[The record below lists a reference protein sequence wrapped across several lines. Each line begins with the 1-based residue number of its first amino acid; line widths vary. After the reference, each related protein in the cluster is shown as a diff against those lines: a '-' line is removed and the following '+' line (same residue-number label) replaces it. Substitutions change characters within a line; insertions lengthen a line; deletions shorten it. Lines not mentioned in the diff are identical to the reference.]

1 MNSVGVLIKK
11 TMKPLSEYPRP
22 QFKRDSYICLNGTWE
37 YAIRKEETIPESFDG
52 EILVPYS
59 PEVEKSGV
67 NKEVM
72 PDDYLFYR
80 LNYKIPKEF
89 IKDKVIL
96 HFGAVDQIAEVF
108 INGQFAIKHIGGFL
122 PFSVDIKPFLKDNK
136 VEIILRVVDTT
147 NASYHSSGK
156 QSLNPGGIWYKPQSG
171 IYMPVWMESVSNGYI
186 ESLKITPDID
196 KKLVKISF
204 KSANKSAK
212 LHLNGKIYDV
222 EADKENVIE
231 IDDMKLWSPENPY
244 LYNFKIT
251 NDVDEVESYFAMRK
265 VSLVKNDKNQ
275 LVIALNNKPYF
286 MKGVL
291 DQGYYQDGLLTPNS
305 DEDYINDIKLIKSL
319 GFNVSRKHIKIE
331 SLRWYYHCDRLGLL
345 VWQDFVNGCTKYDF
359 WLNQVPLFV
368 RYKISDHRYNKFFRE
383 NEEGRKE
390 AYQEFLDTIDLLY
403 NSPSIVL
410 WTIFNEAWGQFD
422 AKEIY
427 EKLKQVDP
435 TRLYDHASGWHDQG
449 SSDVK
454 SMHIYKWKVK
464 VPSKRKIKNRAF
476 VCSECGAYILDKRLK
491 EAKKKEGFIYLLF
504 NNKEDFQK
512 EYERFI
518 KEEII
523 PAKKNGMSAFIY
535 TQASDVEEEMNGF
548 VSYDRKEIKVDI
560 DVIKKAND
568 SID

>member
-1 MNSVGVLIKK
+1 MSQI
-11 TMKPLSEYPRP
+11 PLSEYPRP
-22 QFKRDSYICLNGTWE
+22 QLKRDSYISLNGLWE
-37 YAIRKEETIPESFDG
+37 YAIRKDENIPDSFDG
-52 EILVPYS
+52 QILVPFS

-67 NKEVM
+67 NKMVM

-80 LNYKIPKEF
+80 LNYVIPKEF

-108 INGQFAIKHIGGFL
+108 INGQFASKHIGGFL
-122 PFSVDIKPFLKDNK
+122 PFSVDIKPFLKNNN

-147 NASYHSSGK
+147 NSSFHSSGK
-156 QSLNPGGIWYKPQSG
+156 QSLNPGGIWYKSQSG
-171 IYMPVWMESVSNGYI
+171 IYMPVWMESVYDGYI

-196 KKLVKISF
+196 KKQVKMSF
-204 KSANKSAK
+204 KSSKKSAK
-212 LHLNGKIYDV
+212 LELNGKTYDIL
-222 EADKENVIE
+222 ADQENTIE
-231 IDDMKLWSPENPY
+231 ITDLKLWSPESPY
-244 LYNFKIT
+244 LYEFKIS
-251 NDVDEVESYFAMRK
+251 NEVDEVESYFAMRK
-265 VSLVKNDKNQ
+265 ISLIKNDKGMF
-275 LVIALNNKPYF
+275 VIALNNQPYF

-305 DEDYINDIKLIKSL
+305 DVDYISDIKFIKSL
-319 GFNVSRKHIKIE
+319 GFNASRKHIKIE

-368 RYKISDHRYNKFFRE
+368 RYKISDHRYKKFFRE

-390 AYQEFLDTIDLLY
+390 AYQEFIDTIDLLY
-403 NSPSIVL
+403 NSPCIVL

-427 EKLKQVDP
+427 EKLKQIDP

-560 DVIKKAND
+560 NVIKKAND